1 MTLKSEGG
9 VPSMLQQ
16 KSALLLP
23 LSDSYL
29 QGLLHFVAF
38 LAGITRFMPN
48 KGEVSLEEADQ
59 ELAHHYLLTKRY
71 VTEYQNCLTVP
82 AGKWW

>member
-1 MTLKSEGG
+1 MTRKSEGG

-38 LAGITRFMPN
+38 LAGITRFMPD
-48 KGEVSLEEADQ
+48 KGEADQ
-59 ELAHHYLLTKRY
+59 ELAHYYLLTRRY
-71 VTEYQNCLTVP
+71 VTEYHNCLTVP
-82 AGKWW
+82 AGNWW